1 MSVLFTR
8 DGVYRPSGPGAFYD
22 DDSFRTDKPE
32 DKAEDRYV
40 EYGIEPER

>member
-1 MSVLFTR
+1 MSVLRTR
-8 DGVYRPSGPGAFYD
+8 DGVYRPSGPGTFYD
-22 DDSFRTDKPE
+22 DDSFRIDNAE